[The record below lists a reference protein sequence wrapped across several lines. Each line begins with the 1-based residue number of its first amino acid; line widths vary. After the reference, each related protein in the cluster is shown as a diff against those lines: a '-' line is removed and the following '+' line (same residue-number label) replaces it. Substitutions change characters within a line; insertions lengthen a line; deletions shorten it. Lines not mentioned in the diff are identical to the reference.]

1 MGIKDLGLTVQTR
14 PSIGMKWFKVSK
26 LAAPSSSTV
35 TIVIVLGIV
44 TLTLVSGAHAGW
56 TWLEN
61 RRLSDKITSEEF
73 HSTAVDLALESNRRG
88 DI

>member
-1 MGIKDLGLTVQTR
+1 M
-14 PSIGMKWFKVSK
+14 GMKWFKVSK
-26 LAAPSSSTV
+26 LAVPSGRTA
-35 TIVIVLGIV
+35 TIVIVFSVV

-61 RRLSDKITSEEF
+61 RRLSNKITSEEF
-73 HSTAVDLALESNRRG
+73 HISAVDLALEGKRRL